1 VRWEITV
8 AVFLL
13 APWLAM
19 ADQNGAFT
27 DGKSLGASL
36 NQQNRD
42 AITAGNIENK
52 IPAYGQSAAEAT
64 YFQGGR
70 GDTVGPGVARVST
83 CSSVTPDSDP
93 IKRQECEAV
102 NFLARNP
109 DIRPQFSIT
118 GSDSMILGAR
128 SARANAESAFQS
140 LGIAGGTGSST
151 QCQTRTETT
160 PAQFTTET
168 CSSPRE
174 VGTEQCAM
182 GRIINIDADAN
193 YQCDRTATVLSSATR
208 APSVTTPSC
217 TMGRIVDIN
226 SDSNFQ
232 CDQTINAYETQSC
245 RKKVNVTVTTGVS
258 GTTGRIVLATIKP
271 GAYLFTDGTNGGVW
285 VHGVNGAEL
294 NVGSGSAISGDS
306 IGLDYNSDYGGT
318 KQLVVSHNGCGNG
331 TCSGTFNYQVWRAFN
346 GTWWDVVAGQF
357 GQQIRETS
365 ICPKNFSVSE
375 IWVSGYTGSIS
386 ITASCPDASGAV
398 SLSFSRSVSYCPGDF
413 SGSGWVAPS
422 QSLDASTTGAKG
434 SCAANITYY
443 GNGSFNYNYW
453 SKHDSSSDA
462 HSWKA
467 VGFSIPVQRNA
478 LTYSMINNCALLET
492 RAQ

>member
-1 VRWEITV
+1 MRRGIALGVL
-8 AVFLL
+8 LL

-19 ADQNGAFT
+19 ADQGGAFNE
-27 DGKSLGASL
+27 GKSLGTSL

-42 AITAGNIENK
+42 AITAGNIANK
-52 IPAYGQSAAEAT
+52 IPAYGQSAAEAA

-70 GDTVGPGVARVST
+70 GDTAGPGVSKVSS
-83 CSSVTPDSDP
+83 CSTMTPDSDP

-118 GSDSMILGAR
+118 GSDPMILGAKN
-128 SARANAESAFQS
+128 ARANAERAFQS

-151 QCQTRTETT
+151 QCQTRTGTT
-160 PAQFTTET
+160 SAQFTTET
-168 CSSPRE
+168 CSIPRE
-174 VGTEQCAM
+174 IETEQCAM

-232 CDQTINAYETQSC
+232 CDQTLNAYEIQSC
-245 RKKVNVTVTTGVS
+245 RRKVNVNVTSGVS

-285 VHGVNGAEL
+285 VHGANGAEVQ
-294 NVGSGSAISGDS
+294 VGSGSAISGDS
-306 IGLDYNSDYGGT
+306 IGLDYYSDYGGT

-331 TCSGTFNYQVWRAFN
+331 SCTGTFNYQVWRAFN
-346 GTWWDVVAGQF
+346 GTWWDVVAGLF

-365 ICPKNFSVSE
+365 ICPKNFSVAE
-375 IWVSGYTGSIS
+375 TWVSGYTGSIS
-386 ITASCPDASGAV
+386 ITASCPDASGIV
-398 SLSFSRSVSYCPGDF
+398 LLSFSRSESYCLGDS
-413 SGSGWVAPS
+413 SGSGSVAPN
-422 QSLDASTTGAKG
+422 QSLDASTTGENG
-434 SCAANITYY
+434 SCPANITYY

-453 SKHDSSSDA
+453 SKHDLSSDA

-467 VGFSIPVQRNA
+467 AGFSIPVQKNA
-478 LTYSMINNCALLET
+478 LTYSLINECALLES
-492 RAQ
+492 RAN